1 MSDLWYTDT
10 DAKVSSVNAAGTKLF
25 LVGTKTQGGNATS
38 GVMGYSNN
46 GCYIGTDNLL
56 YSNNKP
62 VLTDVDNTLTVEN
75 MAADAAAVGEAI
87 ASPKYVA
94 QDTAP
99 EDTNLLW
106 IDTSDEV
113 GTVAD
118 PKTEII
124 LKSSTAGSTK

>member
-1 MSDLWYTDT
+1 
-10 DAKVSSVNAAGTKLF
+10 
-25 LVGTKTQGGNATS
+25 
-38 GVMGYSNN
+38 
-46 GCYIGTDNLL
+46 
-56 YSNNKP
+56 
-62 VLTDVDNTLTVEN
+62 

-87 ASPKYVA
+87 ATPKYVA

>member
-1 MSDLWYTDT
+1 VLSNSVQRLTINSTGEITWDSFTPNDT
-10 DAKVSSVNAAGTKLF
+10 LDSKYFPPSGAA
-25 LVGTKTQGGNATS
+25 VGKAINEIQNKIPTLDTTLSIS
-38 GVMGYSNN
+38 GA
-46 GCYIGTDNLL
+46 
-56 YSNNKP
+56 
-62 VLTDVDNTLTVEN
+62 
-75 MAADAAAVGEAI
+75 AADAAAVGEAI

-94 QDTAP
+94 QNTAP

-113 GTVAD
+113 GTIAE